1 MTMESFSVSTVMN
14 VDVKKIT
21 ADQNIT
27 GACKIMHDNQIGS
40 VVIVELDDPKLK
52 PVGIITERD
61 IVRILGELKPWL
73 SRLPLR
79 ELMSKPV
86 ITIESEA
93 SLKNAADT
101 MNSHNV
107 RRLIVVDA
115 ANNMVGIISEK
126 DIFREMV
133 KNRELVAEFFGERLP
148 AESKKLFEKVADF
161 NLGDPR
167 KL

>member
-1 MTMESFSVSTVMN
+1 MN

-40 VVIVELDDPKLK
+40 VVIVELEDPKLK

-86 ITIESEA
+86 ITIESKA
-93 SLKNAADT
+93 SLKDAADT
-101 MNSHNV
+101 MKSHNV

-126 DIFREMV
+126 DIFKEMA
-133 KNRELVAEFFGERLP
+133 KNRELVTEFLGDRLP
-148 AESKKLFEKVADF
+148 PEGIKLFEKFADF
-161 NLGDPR
+161 DLGHSR